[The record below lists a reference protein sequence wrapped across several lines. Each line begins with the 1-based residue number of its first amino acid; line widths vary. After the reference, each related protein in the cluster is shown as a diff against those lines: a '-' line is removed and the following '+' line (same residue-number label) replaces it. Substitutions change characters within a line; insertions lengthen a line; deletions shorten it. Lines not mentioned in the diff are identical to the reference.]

1 LAARLDPALTLP
13 NQRKALND
21 LLAEFHLG
29 EYDNRL
35 GARIAEAMEE
45 IPASIRQLF
54 EQIDLSS
61 KPYWKI

>member
-1 LAARLDPALTLP
+1 MTAAS
-13 NQRKALND
+13 
-21 LLAEFHLG
+21 
-29 EYDNRL
+29 
-35 GARIAEAMEE
+35 ARASPKPWTE